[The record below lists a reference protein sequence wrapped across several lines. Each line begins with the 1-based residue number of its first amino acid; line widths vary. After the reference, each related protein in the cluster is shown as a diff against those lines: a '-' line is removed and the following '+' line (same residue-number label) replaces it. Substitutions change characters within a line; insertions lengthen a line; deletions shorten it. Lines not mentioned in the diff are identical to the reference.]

1 MIFMKK
7 FEPAITIWNVMFVDK
22 TDMKTIID
30 NEYFL
35 SYKRAKKYVEKCEK
49 SKEFDD
55 VVINLG
61 GEPLWL

>member
-1 MIFMKK
+1 MKK

-30 NEYFL
+30 NKYFL
-35 SYKRAKKYVEKCEK
+35 SYKRAKKYVEKCKK

-55 VVINLG
+55 FVINLG